1 MNLFIAPDEPFSSMF
16 VENFH
21 KHDTNMN
28 MPSRLTAIL
37 LAAVSALCASASPR
51 DLKGKVT
58 DPSGAPVES
67 ALVVLMSGT
76 DSTVMDFTY
85 ADTSGFFSLDGISD
99 GAFVEVSFIGFEKV
113 LRPVTEDF
121 LTIVLEPSVERLDE
135 VTVTA
140 SRGLVDRRPG
150 RLVYSPP
157 AEVAAAVNA
166 YTILGYAPLVT
177 VNRENVSVVGGKNA
191 EIWIDG
197 RKPVMGQEAAMDIL
211 RNTSADKIE
220 KIEVVTSPGASFRAA
235 AGKAVINIVY
245 KKEPGR
251 GFDGSASAEG
261 IYQFNKVSPPGVL
274 EHGLCRGETDRLGQH
289 RVPQHQHPPGA
300 GRRRSRE

>member
-1 MNLFIAPDEPFSSMF
+1 MF
-16 VENFH
+16 AENFH
-21 KHDTNMN
+21 RHDTNMN

-37 LAAVSALCASASPR
+37 LLTAVSALCASASSR

-85 ADTSGFFSLDGISD
+85 ADTSGFFSLDDVSGGS
-99 GAFVEVSFIGFEKV
+99 FVEVSFIGFEKV
-113 LRPVTEDF
+113 LRPVTGDF

-177 VNRENVSVVGGKNA
+177 VNRENVSVVGGKSA

-220 KIEVVTSPGASFRAA
+220 KIEVVTSPGASYRAA
-235 AGKAVINIVY
+235 VGKAVINIVY

-251 GFDGSASAEG
+251 GFDGSASVEG
-261 IYQFNKVSPPGVL
+261 MYQFNKVSPRASLNLGYA
-274 EHGLCRGETDRLGQH
+274 GEKLI
-289 RVPQHQHPPGA
+289 V
-300 GRRRSRE
+300 

>member
-1 MNLFIAPDEPFSSMF
+1 MF
-16 VENFH
+16 TEKFH

-37 LAAVSALCASASPR
+37 LLTAVSALCASASPR

-76 DSTVMDFTY
+76 DSIVMDFTY

-99 GAFVEVSFIGFEKV
+99 RAFVEVSFIGFEKV
-113 LRPVTEDF
+113 LKPVTEDF

-166 YTILGYAPLVT
+166 YTILGYTPLVT
-177 VNRENVSVVGGKNA
+177 VYRENVSVVGGKNA
-191 EIWIDG
+191 EI
-197 RKPVMGQEAAMDIL
+197 
-211 RNTSADKIE
+211 
-220 KIEVVTSPGASFRAA
+220 
-235 AGKAVINIVY
+235 
-245 KKEPGR
+245 
-251 GFDGSASAEG
+251 
-261 IYQFNKVSPPGVL
+261 
-274 EHGLCRGETDRLGQH
+274 
-289 RVPQHQHPPGA
+289 
-300 GRRRSRE
+300 